1 MTQYYHLD
9 DSGDPG
15 MDFTR
20 NVSPYFALVM
30 VQRAD
35 AENIP
40 QLSTL
45 RKQLH
50 VPETFE
56 FKYAR
61 TNTTQKAAFFKAI
74 QPIEFRV
81 RAVFVNKAM
90 LSRQYREMDGQIF
103 TINWIIDLTLR
114 ASELDI
120 SDDVLI
126 LDGASPDLKRNL
138 RVEFSKRCN
147 LMDRKRPFKKIQSGD
162 SSREDGLQLAD
173 MLVGDLTKSCQGKQS
188 DYYSSIAPKVVDLWR
203 AP

>member
-15 MDFTR
+15 MDLEK
-20 NVSPYFALVM
+20 NVSSYFALAM
-30 VQRAD
+30 VQRSN

-40 QLSTL
+40 QLSSL

-50 VPETFE
+50 VPATFE

-61 TNTTQKAAFFKAI
+61 TTSRQKAAFFDAI
-74 QPIEFRV
+74 RPIPFRV
-81 RAVFVNKAM
+81 RAVFVNKS
-90 LSRQYREMDGQIF
+90 LLPRHYREMDGQTF

-120 SDDVLI
+120 SNEILI
-126 LDGASPDLKRNL
+126 LDGISPDLKRNL
-138 RVEFSKRCN
+138 RIEFSKRCSQSE
-147 LMDRKRPFKKIQSGD
+147 RVRPFRKIESGD

-173 MLVGDLTKSCQGKQS
+173 MLVGDITKFCLGKQS
-188 DYYSSIAPKVVDLWR
+188 EYYLSIASKVVDLWK